1 MSPIPKK
8 ALRLLTAFILVLIFP
23 VAASAGAY
31 SDIFIFGD
39 SFSDT
44 GNVFAATGGLI
55 PSDPPYF
62 QGRFSDG
69 PVWVE
74 RLASRLGLTVRANG
88 ADPQVV
94 KGNNFAVGGAL
105 AAVDLPVSLP
115 YIPNAVIPSLQ
126 SQVSYFIAASTPP
139 SLPSDALYVVYA
151 GNNDLRY
158 AVDPKNELTPSEK
171 DQMVEDAVTAI
182 INSIKALAAAGA
194 KDILVPNVGDLGIT
208 PEAAVVR
215 NNAAESTAISMQF
228 NTLLSDQLKILTE
241 ELGIRITLFDTFSLG
256 KQILEDARYNG
267 GKTFGITN
275 VDTPIF
281 PGYAGSPGADPAVS
295 LFCDDLHISAVAHDL
310 LGDAVFSYLVRPT
323 FTLTINKKV
332 FSSGDTLQVS
342 LDVNNPGTYFAGDPL
357 LVEVISTVDIYFGV
371 LLPDGDSIAFFS
383 TLDFNPY
390 LGSLSHVA
398 TLSPLI
404 SNVDLSSQ
412 LTVDDL
418 SFFSFTWTGNEPT
431 GTYVLFLAAVV
442 PGAFADGSVD
452 QGDIVTLST
461 ITFSLIP

>member
-1 MSPIPKK
+1 
-8 ALRLLTAFILVLIFP
+8 
-23 VAASAGAY
+23 
-31 SDIFIFGD
+31 
-39 SFSDT
+39 
-44 GNVFAATGGLI
+44 
-55 PSDPPYF
+55 
-62 QGRFSDG
+62 
-69 PVWVE
+69 
-74 RLASRLGLTVRANG
+74 
-88 ADPQVV
+88 
-94 KGNNFAVGGAL
+94 
-105 AAVDLPVSLP
+105 
-115 YIPNAVIPSLQ
+115 
-126 SQVSYFIAASTPP
+126 
-139 SLPSDALYVVYA
+139 
-151 GNNDLRY
+151 
-158 AVDPKNELTPSEK
+158 
-171 DQMVEDAVTAI
+171 
-182 INSIKALAAAGA
+182 
-194 KDILVPNVGDLGIT
+194 
-208 PEAAVVR
+208 
-215 NNAAESTAISMQF
+215 MQF
-228 NTLLSDQLKILTE
+228 NTLLSDQLRILTE

-281 PGYAGSPGADPAVS
+281 PRYAGSTGADPAIS

-323 FTLTINKKV
+323 LTLTINQKV

-342 LDVNNPGTYFAGDPL
+342 LDVNNPGTSFAGDPL

-383 TLDFNPY
+383 TLDFNPK

-461 ITFSLIP
+461 VTFSLIP